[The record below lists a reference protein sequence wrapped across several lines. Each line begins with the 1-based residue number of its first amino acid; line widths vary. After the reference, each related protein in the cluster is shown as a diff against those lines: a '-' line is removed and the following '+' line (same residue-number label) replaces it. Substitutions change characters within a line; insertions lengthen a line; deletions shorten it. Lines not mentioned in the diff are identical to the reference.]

1 MQVFIQWITE
11 IVLFLLLAMVADAL
25 LPSGA
30 MRKYARLVMAILLLL
45 VILDPLLQFLK
56 LDPQQIIQSVES
68 RMDTSIKTEE
78 MSGEIED
85 KKNEILRGQDAYTL
99 QQVEEAVLDQL
110 QKPLK
115 ADYELS
121 LNQVDFKFLEESYS
135 MESLDKLILYVSS
148 NNEEGDIEEVIIS
161 TSSEDTNQNL
171 TVRNEDRDRVYEY
184 VADQLDLNR
193 QQIEI
198 HWEEGHE

>member
-68 RMDTSIKTEE
+68 RMHTSIETEE

-121 LNQVDFKFLEESYS
+121 LNQVEFKFLEEPYS
-135 MESLDKLILYVSS
+135 MESLDKLILFVSS
-148 NNEEGDIEEVIIS
+148 NSEEGDIEEVIIS
-161 TSSEDTNQNL
+161 TSSEDTNQKL
-171 TVRNEDRDRVYEY
+171 TVRNEDRDRIYKY